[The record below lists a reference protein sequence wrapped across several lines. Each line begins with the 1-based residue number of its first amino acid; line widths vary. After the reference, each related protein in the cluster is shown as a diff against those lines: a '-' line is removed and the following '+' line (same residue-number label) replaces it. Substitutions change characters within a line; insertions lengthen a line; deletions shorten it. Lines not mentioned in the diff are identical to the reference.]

1 MVIVM
6 KKVDT
11 RFLTGAMY
19 APFCRTK
26 HAPMEE
32 WEKDIQNMAN
42 LGYTCLHGFAEWHDI
57 EYEKGRFD
65 FSKVDLLVE
74 LCDKY
79 GIKAILNIA
88 TQNGVGFYSPRWLME
103 EYRGTGK
110 GMVDAQGQVVSQEE
124 YVIPCM
130 DDPIYSAYANR
141 YLKAIAT
148 HFAGDNRVAAF
159 VLWGEP
165 SLHSPRPNGFKIC
178 YCQHTKA
185 KFRVWLKEKYGDIQK
200 LNEAWG
206 SEGPSDYID
215 FSQVNP
221 PTGLKR
227 QQGGFCSFDDWCE
240 YMEYNLSEHIKN
252 ADMIFKENGAL
263 QPTINEMLPGINNS
277 IDPWKLAKCTDIVGV
292 SLFGKP
298 TRNAALCMN
307 VSSSIAKANNKSI
320 FIVEAGGGS
329 IKFDDPNPF
338 AAAGFTPSCAEL
350 KTAML
355 MRAGYGAK
363 GIMYWCWR
371 PRLSD
376 MEGNDFGMCR
386 PDGKPLKRTCELG
399 RFAKTIEAYSSVYNS
414 CMRKSD
420 VAIFMSQKINH
431 IMEGDKMSEN
441 YLNAVRGAFGMLSD
455 LHINSDFVSDEQILN
470 NSLLKYKVLL
480 LPCTYILSDECAAK
494 IKEFVKNGGKVIADY
509 ILAEKRPGGLCYTS
523 LPGGGLDE
531 VFGIEREDVLYIAHT
546 ALERKNSLGI
556 EVGSIVEEVILR
568 GAKAIAEEYIP
579 GSPLICE
586 NEYGKGKAVYIATQF
601 FAKYQTKPSLNLRNI
616 LSQQMKDSKIVPH
629 TTLLNEDAKPQSAL
643 ITSSLY
649 DNADNL
655 AVLTVSNIDY
665 EKVSDTLLLPKGDYE
680 CIGNEEKYTFTLCED
695 GVKADFELDSLET
708 VVFIKKELSE

>member
-1 MVIVM
+1 M
-6 KKVDT
+6 KCVDT

-26 HAPMEE
+26 HAPIEE
-32 WEKDIQNMAN
+32 WEKDIQNMAR

-65 FSKVDLLVE
+65 FSKVDYLVE

-79 GIKAILNIA
+79 GIKAIINIA

-103 EYRGTGK
+103 EYRGTGQ
-110 GMVDAQGQVVSQEE
+110 GMVDAQGQVMSQEE

-141 YLKAIAT
+141 YLEAVAK

-165 SLHSPRPNGFKIC
+165 TLHSPRPNGFKIC

-185 KFRVWLKEKYGDIQK
+185 KFRLWLKEKYGNIKK
-200 LNEAWG
+200 LNDAWS

-227 QQGGFCSFDDWCE
+227 QQGGFCSYDDWCE

-252 ADMIFKENGAL
+252 ADRIFKENGAL

-307 VSSSIAKANNKSI
+307 VSNSIAKANNKSV
-320 FIVEAGGGS
+320 FVVEAGGGS

-338 AAAGFTPSCAEL
+338 AAAGFTPSLAEL
-350 KTAML
+350 KTSML

-376 MEGNDFGMCR
+376 IEGNDFGMCR

-399 RFAKTIEAYSSVYNS
+399 EFAKTMESYSSVYNTS
-414 CMRKSD
+414 TRKSD

-431 IMEGDKMSEN
+431 IMEGDKMEAN
-441 YLNAVRGAFGMLSD
+441 YLNAIYGAFSILSD
-455 LHINSDFVSDEQILN
+455 LHINSDFISDEQILN
-470 NSLLKYKVLL
+470 GLLSEYKLLL
-480 LPCTYILSDECAAK
+480 LPCTYVISEECAAK
-494 IKEFVKNGGKVIADY
+494 IKEFVKNGGQVIADY
-509 ILAEKRPGGLCYTS
+509 ILAEKRPGGLCYTA
-523 LPGGGLDE
+523 LPGGGLDK
-531 VFGIEREDVLYIAHT
+531 VFGIEREDVLYIAHPV
-546 ALERKNSLGI
+546 LERKNNLGI
-556 EVGSIVEEVILR
+556 EVGSMVEEIILR
-568 GAKAIAEEYIP
+568 GAKAVEDEYIP
-579 GSPLICE
+579 GSPLISE
-586 NEYGKGKAVYIATQF
+586 HKYGNGKATYIATQF
-601 FAKYQTKPSLNLRNI
+601 FAKYETKPSLNLRKI
-616 LSQQMKDSKIVPH
+616 LYQQICDLDICPHASLINEDSKS
-629 TTLLNEDAKPQSAL
+629 QSAL
-643 ITSSLY
+643 ITSALY
-649 DNADNL
+649 DKNGDL
-655 AVLTVSNIDY
+655 SVITVSNTDY
-665 EKVSDTLLLPKGDYE
+665 EQVKDTILLTKGDYE
-680 CIGNEEKYTFTLCED
+680 CIGNEGKYSSSQSKN
-695 GVKADFELDSLET
+695 GVKAEFTLNSLET
-708 VVFIKKELSE
+708 AVFIRKDTNQ